1 MHGLTNSDLVNEVK
15 YRLNNLEVDS
25 LLSAGELEQLISDS
39 NILVKFF
46 SISIIDFF
54 IKNNFSNRNMHIKD
68 DIIEINNKLI
78 FTCSSY
84 FNSFFEKILGANS
97 HNGIILICNSLLFG
111 FILYYSIKYLFS
123 HFNYNQIEKPSQFI
137 FKIIIFGICINFSYF
152 FIKEILSFTSN
163 ITLAIRGIGEDLFNK
178 NICFSELIL
187 EINKSIGI
195 SFSSLDVF
203 SLDGII
209 KISLSSSL
217 LSLVF
222 TYAFRYIMVKIFIL
236 LTPVAF
242 LSLILQNTSW
252 FFKSW
257 IRNLFSLLFIQI
269 IVSLVLLILF
279 SMDYSSGN
287 LIIKFIYIGAIYA
300 LIKANSFSREFL
312 GGVSTT
318 ISQNVNNFFKK

>member
-1 MHGLTNSDLVNEVK
+1 MENAKNITQIIIETINTILQNLFSSID
-15 YRLNNLEVDS
+15 NNLYE
-25 LLSAGELEQLISDS
+25 
-39 NILVKFF
+39 IL
-46 SISIIDFF
+46 
-54 IKNNFSNRNMHIKD
+54 D
-68 DIIEINNKLI
+68 DIIFINPDI
-78 FTCSSY
+78 ISD
-84 FNSFFEKILGANS
+84 SFFEKILGTNS

-123 HFNYNQIEKPSQFI
+123 HFNYNQIEKTSQFI

>member
-1 MHGLTNSDLVNEVK
+1 MENAKNITQIIIETINTILQNLFSSID
-15 YRLNNLEVDS
+15 NNLYE
-25 LLSAGELEQLISDS
+25 
-39 NILVKFF
+39 IL
-46 SISIIDFF
+46 
-54 IKNNFSNRNMHIKD
+54 D
-68 DIIEINNKLI
+68 DIIFINQDI
-78 FTCSSY
+78 ISD
-84 FNSFFEKILGANS
+84 SFFEKILGANS

-178 NICFSELIL
+178 NICFSEFIL

>member
-1 MHGLTNSDLVNEVK
+1 MENAKNITQIIIETINTILQNLFSSID
-15 YRLNNLEVDS
+15 NNLYE
-25 LLSAGELEQLISDS
+25 
-39 NILVKFF
+39 IL
-46 SISIIDFF
+46 
-54 IKNNFSNRNMHIKD
+54 D
-68 DIIEINNKLI
+68 DIIFINQDI
-78 FTCSSY
+78 ISD
-84 FNSFFEKILGANS
+84 SFFEKILGTNS

-123 HFNYNQIEKPSQFI
+123 HFNYTQIEKPSQFI

-252 FFKSW
+252 FFKAWS
-257 IRNLFSLLFIQI
+257 RNLFSLLFIQI
-269 IVSLVLLILF
+269 IVSIVLLILF
-279 SMDYSSGN
+279 SMDYSSNN
-287 LIIKFIYIGAIYA
+287 LMTKFIYIGAIYA
-300 LIKANSFSREFL
+300 LIKSNSFVRDFILSL
-312 GGVSTT
+312 
-318 ISQNVNNFFKK
+318 IHI

>member
-1 MHGLTNSDLVNEVK
+1 MENAKNITQIIIETINTILQNLFSSID
-15 YRLNNLEVDS
+15 NNLYE
-25 LLSAGELEQLISDS
+25 
-39 NILVKFF
+39 IL
-46 SISIIDFF
+46 
-54 IKNNFSNRNMHIKD
+54 D
-68 DIIEINNKLI
+68 DIIFINPDI
-78 FTCSSY
+78 ISD
-84 FNSFFEKILGANS
+84 SFFEKILGTNS

-312 GGVSTT
+312 CGVSTT

>member
-1 MHGLTNSDLVNEVK
+1 MENAKNITQIIIETINTILQNLFSSID
-15 YRLNNLEVDS
+15 NNLYE
-25 LLSAGELEQLISDS
+25 
-39 NILVKFF
+39 IL
-46 SISIIDFF
+46 
-54 IKNNFSNRNMHIKD
+54 D
-68 DIIEINNKLI
+68 DIIFINQDI
-78 FTCSSY
+78 ISD
-84 FNSFFEKILGANS
+84 SFFEKILGANS

-236 LTPVAF
+236 LTPVAL